1 MISNSTSVS
10 LVTEEKLFPM
20 THKTRQLFFSLF
32 SQVEEKTSTKLSQ
45 LRTKSS
51 PKLDIKRALIHPDY
65 IF

>member
-20 THKTRQLFFSLF
+20 THKTRKLFFSPFFQL
-32 SQVEEKTSTKLSQ
+32 EEETSTKLYQ
-45 LRTKSS
+45 IRTKRC
-51 PKLDIKRALIHPDY
+51 PKLYIKRALIHPDY